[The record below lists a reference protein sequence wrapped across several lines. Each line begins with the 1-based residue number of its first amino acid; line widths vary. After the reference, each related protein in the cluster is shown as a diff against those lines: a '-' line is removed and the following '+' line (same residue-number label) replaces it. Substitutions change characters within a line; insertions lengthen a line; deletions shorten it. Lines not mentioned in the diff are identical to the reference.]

1 MSERNN
7 NKPKDR
13 QRGER
18 EKLREM
24 NLKEKID
31 YIWSYFNLHIIGVI
45 LVLAVI
51 VGIVYTRYIS
61 PPPSTILSITW
72 YTQYPRNTEV
82 ETLRDFLIERFVKVE
97 DNSTIIGISLFYM
110 ETDPEVMNAN
120 ATLFMAMLAAGDID
134 IFILDERALSDT
146 VNNRFIRPIEHF
158 IQEVEHTNPEV
169 YEIIKDRIVFAAF
182 GENNDE
188 PKEMVA
194 VNIQDN
200 PLFVDL
206 GLPNERLYF
215 AVSVSAENW
224 HYIAKTLVALF
235 EEDTMPT
242 LHPDRITPDVGDYG
256 HRIITG
262 EQAREILET
271 NSNVI
276 MLDVR
281 SQEEYDAGNIDGSL
295 HINYSELEENLHLLP
310 DKETIIIV
318 YCRAGRRS
326 AIAYE
331 ILVNAGYTN
340 VYDMQMITNWV
351 E

>member
-1 MSERNN
+1 MSKRNN

-31 YIWSYFNLHIIGVI
+31 YIWSYFNLHIIGI
-45 LVLAVI
+45 LIVLAVLI
-51 VGIVYTRYIS
+51 GFVYARYIN
-61 PPPSTILSITW
+61 PPPSTLFSITW
-72 YTQYPRNTEV
+72 YTEYPRNAEV
-82 ETLRDFLIERFVKVE
+82 ATLRDAFIELFIDE
-97 DNSTIIGISLFYM
+97 ADNSTILGVSLFYM
-110 ETDPEVMNAN
+110 ETDPELMSAN
-120 ATLFMAMLAAGDID
+120 ATHLMAMVAVGDID
-134 IFILDERALSDT
+134 IFILDERALNDMI
-146 VNNRFIRPIEHF
+146 NNRFIRPIEIF
-158 IQEVEHTNPEV
+158 IQEIEHTDPEA
-169 YEIIKDRIVFAAF
+169 YEIIKDRIVFASF
-182 GENNDE
+182 TGNNDE
-188 PKEMVA
+188 PKEMA
-194 VNIQDN
+194 AINIQDN
-200 PLFVDL
+200 PLFAAL

-262 EQAREILET
+262 EQAREILEA
-271 NSNVI
+271 NSHVI

-281 SQEEYDAGNIDGSL
+281 SQEEFDAGNIEGSM

-310 DKETIIIV
+310 DKDTIIIV